1 MYNWV
6 TMLYSMYIKKWL
18 KFKKKKEKKHASV
31 YNYRS
36 LALLG

>member
-6 TMLYSMYIKKWL
+6 TMLYSMYINKWL
-18 KFKKKKEKKHASV
+18 KFKKKEKKHASV